1 MNVAGIPLSLVVA
14 FVAYM
19 VFVLAIGIYAGKFT
33 RSMESFFLGDR
44 KMGTVVTSISSVA
57 SSESGWL
64 IMGFVGEA
72 YILGL
77 SAIWV
82 AVGCL
87 LGFVFNWF
95 FFAEKLRKHSRQR
108 GALTIPDFLEFSTGD
123 KSHVVR
129 YIAVAIILLLMF
141 TYVAAQLTAAGKAFR
156 GTFNMDYRIG
166 VLIGA
171 VVTIFYTTVGGFR
184 AVSWTDVVQGF
195 LMLIALVAIPIM
207 LIVRLGGVQ
216 PMFTQLRNEE
226 PKTVYVFSGQIEGRW
241 RTVRIDNELS
251 FSFDYRDNPF
261 SLRVNENDEC
271 LLTQDGA
278 VTDVS
283 VNDDP
288 VGEQERVIKKGDVIS
303 AEGVRI
309 SLGKV
314 LKLEGGKNLV
324 TAFGG
329 RSGLALV
336 GFLIGMLGIGLGYPG
351 APHVITRYMAAKGES
366 EIRKGRVIALGWG
379 VFAMFGAVFTGL
391 ACRCLFRGI
400 GDPDTGLLVA
410 GKLLL
415 HPVLAGLIL
424 AAVFSAIRS
433 TADSQLLVA
442 SSSVVRDIYQKG
454 VGRQISDRKLML
466 ISRIAVLVL
475 GLAAIIL
482 ALTEARAIF
491 WFVLFSWAGLGASF
505 GPVLILS
512 LYWKKLTRWGAVA
525 GMTAGFSVTLI
536 WKLLIRPAL
545 NQTCGLD
552 VYELVPA
559 FFLASIA
566 AIVVSLGTRSKNQDS
581 LRDAD

>member
-82 AVGCL
+82 AIGCL
-87 LGFVFNWF
+87 MGFVFNWF

-108 GALTIPDFLEFSTGD
+108 GALTVPDFLEFSTGD
-123 KSHVVR
+123 KSHTVR

-216 PMFTQLRNEE
+216 PMFVQLRNEE

-241 RTVRIDNELS
+241 RTIRIDKELT

-261 SLRVNENDEC
+261 SLRVNHNEEC
-271 LLTQDGA
+271 LLTQNG
-278 VTDVS
+278 VVRDVF

-288 VGEQERVIKKGDVIS
+288 VGDPEVVIKKGDVIS
-303 AEGVRI
+303 AEGVHI

-314 LKLEGGKNLV
+314 LKLEGGENLV

-366 EIRKGRVIALGWG
+366 EIRKGRMIALGWG

-400 GDPDTGLLVA
+400 SDPDTGLLVA

-442 SSSVVRDIYQKG
+442 SSSVVRDIFQKG
-454 VGRQISDRKLML
+454 GGKEISDRNLML

-525 GMTAGFSVTLI
+525 GMTTGFSVTLI

-552 VYELVPA
+552 IYELVPA

-566 AIVVSLGTRSKNQDS
+566 AVVVSLGTRSKNQDS
-581 LRDAD
+581 LQDAD